1 MVWRLF
7 CISVDQDASSTK
19 LTLDILQTAALCSLL
34 YAQETG
40 MNKEIRT
47 KCSEEHLAAIELAA
61 RKVGLTVSAFVRM
74 AALTAAAKEG
84 FHAEQPVV
92 D

>member
-1 MVWRLF
+1 
-7 CISVDQDASSTK
+7 
-19 LTLDILQTAALCSLL
+19 
-34 YAQETG
+34 

-84 FHAEQPVV
+84 YQAEQPVV